1 MSGARKA
8 IGSVTTIGLVA
19 CAKSKRKGALPAR
32 ELYSSELFKKAIRY
46 SRRNYDRWYI
56 LSAKHG
62 LVEPETVL
70 EPYDEALSRKSRLQQ
85 ETWARSVFQ
94 QLLRVIPRSEDCAL
108 FFHAGIQYR
117 KNLLETLSERGYRC
131 EVPLEG
137 LGIGEQLAWYK
148 SR

>member
-1 MSGARKA
+1 
-8 IGSVTTIGLVA
+8 LVA
-19 CAKSKRKGALPAR
+19 CAKSKRRGALPAR

-46 SRRNYDRWYI
+46 SRRNYDKWYV

-70 EPYDEALSRKSRLQQ
+70 EPYDEVLSRKSRSQR
-85 ETWARSVFQ
+85 EAWANDVLQ
-94 QLLRVIPRSEDCAL
+94 QLLTVLTGYEDCTV
-108 FFHAGIQYR
+108 FFHAGTKYR
-117 KNLLETLSERGYRC
+117 EVLLASLSERGYHC